1 MGAYENPRK
10 IETRADQAAKS
21 IQAFYTSLN
30 ATANGIQ
37 KQAELRRRRAKEAL
51 REKKQEER
59 EAKQD
64 KQAKDAFDA
73 RTFGDIDK
81 EVSNL
86 SEQAKNFETQAGKKV
101 FQEDAIGDTLFLLR
115 QKMDDEIKAA
125 GGQDAPLRVIDQIRN
140 KYIAKVGTFKKD
152 IENFTAGYRLYKES
166 KNIPSGQAGAIME
179 NFAPGMIDI
188 YESLDKQK
196 GNIYIGE
203 DPSGGF
209 SVTAFDMDNDD
220 AQGNPLVV
228 ENLSLTKYRQDVA
241 DNDGQFFN
249 TVVTD
254 SVKDR
259 AEHLQVAIN
268 NFGDKYGFNVTT
280 KKPVMTRDQKG
291 NLVQSKKQF
300 YAGKKDGENVYKYQD
315 VFQNVQIVDPA
326 AFDKFLESADGEKW
340 LRDYYIETGKD
351 GKSSYIYEPESL
363 YAGFTDEQKTGGQDI
378 GAGFYS
384 PANFNSTLKNI
395 FRGQISQ

>member
-1 MGAYENPRK
+1 MGAYENPKK
-10 IETRADQAAKS
+10 IETRADQAARS

-37 KQAELRRRRAKEAL
+37 QQAELRRRRAKEAL
-51 REKKQEER
+51 REKKLEEKEAAQEKR
-59 EAKQD
+59 T
-64 KQAKDAFDA
+64 KDAFD
-73 RTFGDIDK
+73 RSTFGTVDQ
-81 EVSNL
+81 EAANL
-86 SEQAKNFETQAGKKV
+86 KEQAKNFETQAGKKI

-115 QKMDDEIKAA
+115 KKMDDEIQAA
-125 GGQDAPLRVIDQIRN
+125 GGQDASLRVIDQIRN

-166 KNIPSGQAGAIME
+166 KNIPPGQAGAIME

-209 SVTAFDMDNDD
+209 SVTAFDMDSNDG
-220 AQGNPLVV
+220 QGNPLVV

-254 SVKDR
+254 SIDDR
-259 AEHLQVAIN
+259 AKHLQTAIN
-268 NFGDKYGFNVTT
+268 SFGDKYGFNVTT

-300 YAGKKDGENVYKYQD
+300 YAGKKDGENTYKYQD

-326 AFDKFLESADGEKW
+326 GFDRFLESADGEKW
-340 LRDYYIETGKD
+340 LRDYYIQTGKD

-363 YAGFTDEQKTGGQDI
+363 YASFSDNPYNVND
-378 GAGFYS
+378 
-384 PANFNSTLKNI
+384 FNSTLKDI
-395 FRGQISQ
+395 FRSQISQ

>member
-1 MGAYENPRK
+1 MGAYENPKK
-10 IETRADQAAKS
+10 IETRADQAARS
-21 IQAFYTSLN
+21 IQAFYASLN

-37 KQAELRRRRAKEAL
+37 QQAELRRRRAKEAL
-51 REKKQEER
+51 REKQLEER
-59 EAKQD
+59 KAAQEKRT
-64 KQAKDAFDA
+64 KDAFD
-73 RTFGDIDK
+73 RSTFGTVDK
-81 EVSNL
+81 EVADL
-86 SEQAKNFETQAGKKV
+86 KEQAQNFETQAGKKV

-115 QKMDDEIKAA
+115 KRMDDEIQAA
-125 GGQDAPLRVIDQIRN
+125 GGQDASLRVIDQIRN
-140 KYIAKVGTFKKD
+140 KYIAKVATFKKD
-152 IENFTAGYRLYKES
+152 MENFTAGYRLYKEA
-166 KNIPSGQAGAIME
+166 KNIPPGQQGAIMD

-209 SVTAFDMDNDD
+209 SVTAFDLSKKGMD
-220 AQGNPLVV
+220 GLPKVI

-241 DNDGQFFN
+241 DNDQQFFN

-254 SVKDR
+254 SIDDR
-259 AEHLQVAIN
+259 AKHLQTAIN

-291 NLVQSKKQF
+291 NLVQSKRQV
-300 YAGKKDGENVYKYQD
+300 YAGKQDGKNTYKYQD

-326 AFDKFLESADGEKW
+326 GFDRFLESPDGEKW
-340 LRDYYIETGKD
+340 LRDYYIQTGED

-363 YAGFTDEQKTGGQDI
+363 YASFSDNPYNVND
-378 GAGFYS
+378 
-384 PANFNSTLKNI
+384 FNSTLKDI
-395 FRGQISQ
+395 FRSQISQ